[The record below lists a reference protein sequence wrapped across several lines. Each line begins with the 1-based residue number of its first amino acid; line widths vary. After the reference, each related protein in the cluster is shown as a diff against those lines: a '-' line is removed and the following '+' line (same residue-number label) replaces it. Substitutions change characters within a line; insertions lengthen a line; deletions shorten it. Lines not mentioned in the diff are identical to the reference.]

1 MTIVTTKTELKNA
14 IERKAFPISCRG
26 EIAKQLKKRKKRSKR
41 TKIAGAALLIGGI
54 AAIPFTGGA
63 SSAGVAAGATALG
76 LSATGVVA
84 GTVAISAAE
93 LAVILG
99 GTAAIIGI
107 LKNRKVK
114 LGPDGDVTIE

>member
-63 SSAGVAAGATALG
+63 SSAGVAAGATAMG
-76 LSATGVVA
+76 LTATVA
-84 GTVAISAAE
+84 GTAAISATE
-93 LAVILG
+93 LAIILG